1 MKFSTPTDL
10 SQPIE
15 ELALMGMR
23 RRPLIVPCV
32 LVCGS
37 VLMLRD
43 VSLGPE
49 LIITGMVMLL
59 AAAVVLRLKGRCLAS
74 LCCSCV
80 LIAVCAVTLAV
91 PRIAPQHSYLRQSIP
106 CRIEGTVTR
115 VLRQSPSRVTYI
127 IEGHTDAR
135 DMPCC
140 ITTSMCT
147 ERRPSEVITTGE
159 QRIVFARIRR
169 PSAPALPNEVDE
181 RDIAHQIG
189 VSFIAESASS
199 HLVCDPPFLQRV
211 RSQLRHWTCD
221 LMGRHLSDTDAGVVR
236 ALALGDRSGIDR
248 EQMTM
253 YQRTGTAHMLSV
265 SGSHVGLMFT
275 LILLVLSRWRGSA
288 LVFACATL
296 IVAYVFLTG
305 AEIPALRAAVMGIA
319 LIVARWREWDVD
331 GLNLLAGSVLV
342 LTIADPWSLDTA
354 STILSVSAV
363 AGILV
368 LAPLWKRYAMMLA
381 PSSSRSIAA
390 CASACSVS
398 VAASTAVVLP
408 SLINFEQVAVFSVI
422 ANCSV
427 VPLLSLVFVVV
438 PLFVLAAVVGVAEP
452 VAQVIH
458 ILLVITDFIL
468 RCFMYLENLVR
479 CHDYLWLIAA
489 LCTFVW
495 WWPLIAQTAVGAVL
509 RWGASLALIASVH
522 LFPASYS
529 DELWVYQQCRRC
541 IVGVSSP
548 DTTRMVIIGSGTDP
562 LDMRV
567 IQWARY
573 RHGAVMVGGVGRWGR
588 RMAAR
593 IQHVVVGSTHADSNR
608 IR

>member
-1 MKFSTPTDL
+1 
-10 SQPIE
+10 
-15 ELALMGMR
+15 MGMR

-37 VLMLRD
+37 ALMLRD

-49 LIITGMVMLL
+49 LIITGMVLL
-59 AAAVVLRLKGRCLAS
+59 FAAAVVLRRKGRCLES
-74 LCCSCV
+74 LYCSCV
-80 LIAVCAVTLAV
+80 LIAVCAVALAV
-91 PRIAPQHSYLRQSIP
+91 PRIAPQQSYLRQSIP

-140 ITTSMCT
+140 VTTSLCT
-147 ERRPSEVITTGE
+147 ERRPSEVIATGE
-159 QRIVFARIRR
+159 QRIVYARIRR
-169 PSAPALPNEVDE
+169 PSAPGLPDEVDE
-181 RDIAHQIG
+181 RDIAHQVG
-189 VSFIAESASS
+189 VSFIAESANSY
-199 HLVCDPPFLQRV
+199 LVLDPPLHQRV
-211 RSQLRHWTCD
+211 RSLLRRWTRD
-221 LMGRHLSDTDAGVVR
+221 FVARHLSDADAGVVL

-248 EQMTM
+248 EQMSM
-253 YQRTGTAHMLSV
+253 FQRTGTAHMLSV

-288 LVFACATL
+288 MVFACTTL

-342 LTIADPWSLDTA
+342 LTTSDPWSLDTA

-390 CASACSVS
+390 CVSAVSVS
-398 VAASTAVVLP
+398 VAASTAIVLP
-408 SLINFEQVAVFSVI
+408 SLITFEQVAVFSVI
-422 ANCSV
+422 ANGIV

-438 PLFVLAAVVGVAEP
+438 PLFVLASVVGMAEP

-458 ILLVITDFIL
+458 LLLVITDFIL
-468 RCFMYLENLVR
+468 RCFVYIENLVR
-479 CHDYLWLIAA
+479 CDDNLWLIAA

-495 WWPLIAQTAVGAVL
+495 WWPLIAQTSVSAFL
-509 RWGASLALIASVH
+509 RWCVALALTASVH
-522 LFPASYS
+522 LFPTSHS
-529 DELWVYQQCRRC
+529 EELWVYRQRTRC

-548 DTTRMVIIGSGTDP
+548 DTTRMLIIGSGTDA

-573 RHGAVMVGGVGRWGR
+573 HHGVVLVGGVGRWGR

-593 IQHVVVGSTHADSNR
+593 IHHVVVGSTHADSNR
-608 IR
+608 IRQN

>member
-1 MKFSTPTDL
+1 
-10 SQPIE
+10 
-15 ELALMGMR
+15 MG
-23 RRPLIVPCV
+23 L
-32 LVCGS
+32 
-37 VLMLRD
+37 
-43 VSLGPE
+43 
-49 LIITGMVMLL
+49 LL
-59 AAAVVLRLKGRCLAS
+59 AAAVTLLLKGRCLAS

-135 DMPCC
+135 DLPCC

-147 ERRPSEVITTGE
+147 ERHPSEAIATGE
-159 QRIVFARIRR
+159 QRIVYARIRR
-169 PSAPALPNEVDE
+169 PSAPGLPDEVDE
-181 RDIAHQIG
+181 RDIAHQVG

-199 HLVCDPPFLQRV
+199 HLVCDPPFHQRV
-211 RSQLRHWTCD
+211 RSQIRSWTRD
-221 LMGRHLSDTDAGVVR
+221 LVTRDLSDADAGVVF

-368 LAPLWKRYAMMLA
+368 LAPLWKRYAMMLV

-390 CASACSVS
+390 CASVVSVS
-398 VAASTAVVLP
+398 VAATTAIVLP
-408 SLINFEQVAVFSVI
+408 SLITFEQVAVFSVI
-422 ANCSV
+422 ANGIV
-427 VPLLSLVFVVV
+427 VPLLSLVFVVA
-438 PLFVLAAVVGVAEP
+438 PLFVLASVVGMAEP
-452 VAQVIH
+452 VAQVMH
-458 ILLVITDFIL
+458 LLLVITDFIL
-468 RCFMYLENLVR
+468 QCFVYLENLVR
-479 CHDYLWLIAA
+479 CEDNLWLIAS
-489 LCTFVW
+489 LCTCVW
-495 WWPLIAQTAVGAVL
+495 WWPLIAQTSVGAVL
-509 RWGASLALIASVH
+509 RWCVALALTASVH
-522 LFPASYS
+522 LFPASHT
-529 DELWVYQQCRRC
+529 EQLWVYRQRTRC
-541 IVGVSSP
+541 IVGVSST
-548 DTTRMVIIGSGTDP
+548 DTTRILIIGSGTDP
-562 LDMRV
+562 LDTRV
-567 IQWARY
+567 IQWSRY
-573 RHGAVMVGGVGRWGR
+573 RQGAVIAGGVGRWGR

-593 IQHVVVGSTHADSNR
+593 IQHVVVGSTHADSNSNR
-608 IR
+608 PN